1 MLGGIDLTKKNQVIS
16 LIFITIISFAIFINC
31 FTVKAENELE
41 IAGPA
46 DAFEEEEIEFIVTLD
61 GEPTQARVT
70 FGDLSP
76 AKYTNSSTGKVN
88 FTMPSVPYEGEEYVV
103 TASIPE
109 ELYAY
114 HSILVKNK
122 TGILEIELS
131 TDYIVEMEE
140 FIVTIKDRNEPVV
153 DANVWFNSG
162 VYLTDSNGNVS
173 LTAPDVLVTTNYG
186 LIVNKTGYT
195 SNSTMIT
202 IHEAGLG
209 LKLMEVINP
218 SIVEPGEED
227 IEISVLSKNGGLE
240 NVTLEVYYEDSKH
253 DEYTTDSNGKAYIT
267 SPLIDHNN
275 YFSLYVSKDGYDAY
289 SAEKEIKVTLFARDL
304 GSDLEIKLVPS
315 EVYEGEEV
323 TVEVTDDVDIGVAGV
338 SIWEGAVEIDETTDS
353 EGISVFIAPSV
364 FMDKEFYIYAVR
376 EGYNFAEGTITVR
389 DRNDDQEKLYVDIEN
404 VVNESK
410 VFYVTVKD
418 SSNIPL
424 QDVTVA
430 FNLEE
435 KLTDING
442 MVSFV
447 APNVT
452 SDTFYP
458 IEASKYGY
466 LPATASIEVLNL
478 DGSDGS
484 SSKKLTVHVVKK
496 ILESEEFTI
505 TVKNDQGN
513 LISDARVNFMD
524 TYYYTDFKGE
534 VAVTAPDVSWDET
547 KDIVVTKSG
556 YDSASAEITIKN
568 SEEFQYWYLVIVII
582 VILIIGVVAYF
593 RYGPII

>member
-1 MLGGIDLTKKNQVIS
+1 M
-16 LIFITIISFAIFINC
+16 
-31 FTVKAENELE
+31 
-41 IAGPA
+41 
-46 DAFEEEEIEFIVTLD
+46 
-61 GEPTQARVT
+61 
-70 FGDLSP
+70 
-76 AKYTNSSTGKVN
+76 
-88 FTMPSVPYEGEEYVV
+88 
-103 TASIPE
+103 
-109 ELYAY
+109 
-114 HSILVKNK
+114 
-122 TGILEIELS
+122 
-131 TDYIVEMEE
+131 
-140 FIVTIKDRNEPVV
+140 
-153 DANVWFNSG
+153 
-162 VYLTDSNGNVS
+162 
-173 LTAPDVLVTTNYG
+173 
-186 LIVNKTGYT
+186 
-195 SNSTMIT
+195 
-202 IHEAGLG
+202 
-209 LKLMEVINP
+209 
-218 SIVEPGEED
+218 
-227 IEISVLSKNGGLE
+227 
-240 NVTLEVYYEDSKH
+240 
-253 DEYTTDSNGKAYIT
+253 
-267 SPLIDHNN
+267 
-275 YFSLYVSKDGYDAY
+275 
-289 SAEKEIKVTLFARDL
+289 
-304 GSDLEIKLVPS
+304 
-315 EVYEGEEV
+315 
-323 TVEVTDDVDIGVAGV
+323 
-338 SIWEGAVEIDETTDS
+338 
-353 EGISVFIAPSV
+353 
-364 FMDKEFYIYAVR
+364 
-376 EGYNFAEGTITVR
+376 
-389 DRNDDQEKLYVDIEN
+389 
-404 VVNESK
+404 
-410 VFYVTVKD
+410 TVKD